1 MFLYALKRVL
11 RGYRLFLALTIGVL
25 IATTFFASM
34 IVSADVLSK
43 DAVTNALKDIDYDA
57 RIQANNVTWTGS
69 QFAELQATLESQ
81 PEVTRADRYAKIS
94 YQYNASAKQTF
105 DIVGMRPNTTAWS
118 TLTHI
123 NGTANLGINETYVV
137 AGSVNASYLSTGQV
151 LNVPVRA
158 LTTSFPYFKTI
169 YVNLTVAGFVDIPP
183 RTAQLLNPPRYF
195 RLGFIQIPIGDW
207 RKYDILLVDWD
218 LTIGPLVDWFSG
230 QQNVTQLA
238 MECGFY
244 CQLNRNML
252 VNPYDIG
259 GSSAS
264 VSNAMAK
271 ILDRTSSYNTVEG
284 ANLLGATL
292 STLSLQAS
300 FLILSF
306 VALAAPVIFMS
317 WYSSTML
324 SDVSYNLRRREFGLL
339 QTKGYGPKA
348 IKRMLLFEGA
358 IIGLIGGFVGLITGT
373 FVAYLLVGAGLES
386 LPAILLGNTMNII
399 VVMAFAVIMAVWS
412 VRGPADRAARLDPLD
427 SLKQYVYV
435 EEQREYKKLLPT
447 IALFLG
453 TYKLIVWLLGINMS
467 TVLSSALSTNF
478 IVLIAVA
485 LWTPVDGLL
494 NFVGPIAFL
503 YGATRILL
511 RGSQKFQEAV
521 VNVGSRFFGAFGH
534 LATRNVTRHPAR
546 NAALVFVV
554 SLIVS
559 YGLSSVGN
567 VFTEQDTLERTSLYE
582 VGSDVSATFNPG
594 TNMSLVSQ
602 TVSVIPEVN
611 ESTIEYRI
619 TMSST
624 RGGLEVRGIA
634 PENWSRAAFYET
646 AWFTG
651 ASIDGILS
659 NFTGEKIILSISV
672 ARQLQLQVGNSIAL
686 RGPGQSTVHRLAIVG
701 LVGYASPFEDILGQF
716 AFGGTYPSYV
726 PAGFL
731 NNASLVDISNGWIL
745 IKVNPGANGTVVE
758 QEISL
763 ALPQAASTDSLT
775 SRLKD
780 AQTNSYQV
788 GGTRARWLG
797 IIFAG
802 VLAVVGTGLVVGLTL
817 KEKEQETTLLS
828 VRGLSRGEIL
838 KALTAEVMVMV
849 LFSLILGV
857 ATGFIQL
864 FGNIA
869 NTSQSTQELV
879 RPRMVFTP
887 LSILAMTGIVLIV
900 VIAALIPVLM
910 TSRVTEERINSI
922 RE

>member
-1 MFLYALKRVL
+1 MFWYALKRVL

-34 IVSADVLSK
+34 IVSADMVSK
-43 DAVTNALKDIDYDA
+43 DAVDNALAGLDYDA
-57 RIQANNVTWTGS
+57 RIQANNMTWSGK
-69 QFAELQATLESQ
+69 QFADLRTTLESQ
-81 PEVTRADRYAKIS
+81 PEVVHADRYAKIS
-94 YQYNASAKQTF
+94 YQYNTTARQTF
-105 DIVGMRPNTTAWS
+105 DIVGMEPNTTAWN
-118 TLTHI
+118 TVTHL
-123 NGTANLGINETYVV
+123 NGTLALGANQTYVV
-137 AGSVNASYLSTGQV
+137 ASSVNASYLSTGQI
-151 LNVPVRA
+151 LKVPVKA
-158 LTTSFPYFKTI
+158 ITNKFPFTTTV

-183 RTAQLLNPPRYF
+183 RTAQLLNPQRYLS
-195 RLGFIQIPIGDW
+195 LGFIQIPLGDW
-207 RKYDILLVDWD
+207 RKYDILLVDWNS
-218 LTIGPLVDWFSG
+218 TIGPLINWFSSH
-230 QQNVTQLA
+230 QNVTQLA
-238 MECGFY
+238 VECGFY

-259 GSSAS
+259 GSSTS
-264 VSNAMAK
+264 VSNALAK
-271 ILDRTSSYNTVEG
+271 ISDRTAAYNTQVT
-284 ANLLGATL
+284 NLLGITL

-300 FLILSF
+300 LLVLSF
-306 VALAAPVIFMS
+306 VSLAAPIIFMS

-348 IKRMLLFEGA
+348 IKRMLMFEGA
-358 IIGLIGGFVGLITGT
+358 IIGLIGGFVGLIGGT
-373 FVAYLLVGAGLES
+373 LVAFLLVGASLAS
-386 LPAILLGNTMNII
+386 LPVILAGSTVNIV

-412 VRGPADRAARLDPLD
+412 VRGPADRAAKLDPLD

-435 EEQREYKKLLPT
+435 EEQREYKKLLPS

-453 TYKLIVWLLGINMS
+453 TYKLIVWALGINMS
-467 TVLSSALSTNF
+467 TVLSSALSSNF
-478 IVLIAVA
+478 ILLIAVA
-485 LWTPVDGLL
+485 LWTPIDAFL
-494 NFVGPIAFL
+494 NYVGPIMFL
-503 YGATRILL
+503 YGATKILL
-511 RGSQKFQEAV
+511 RGSQKFQEGV

-567 VFTEQDTLERTSLYE
+567 MFTEQDTLERTSLYE

-594 TNMSLVSQ
+594 ANMSLVSQ
-602 TVSVIPEVN
+602 TVSSIAQVN

-624 RGGLEVRGIA
+624 RGALEVRGIA

-646 AWFTG
+646 TWFTG
-651 ASIDGILS
+651 ASINRILS
-659 NFTGEKIILSISV
+659 NFTGEKIILSIAV
-672 ARQLQLQVGNSIAL
+672 ARQLQLHIGNSIAL
-686 RGPGQSTVHRLAIVG
+686 RGPGQSTAHRLVIVG
-701 LVGYASPFEDILGQF
+701 LVGYASPFEEILGQF

-726 PAGFL
+726 PVDFL
-731 NNASLVDISNGWIL
+731 NNASLVSVSNGWIL
-745 IKVNPGANGTVVE
+745 IKTTPGTNGTVIE
-758 QEISL
+758 KQISS
-763 ALPQAASTDSLT
+763 ALPQATSTDSLT
-775 SRLKD
+775 SRLKA

-828 VRGLSRGEIL
+828 VRGLTRGQIL

-864 FGNIA
+864 FGNIS

-900 VIAALIPVLM
+900 VIAALIPVVM